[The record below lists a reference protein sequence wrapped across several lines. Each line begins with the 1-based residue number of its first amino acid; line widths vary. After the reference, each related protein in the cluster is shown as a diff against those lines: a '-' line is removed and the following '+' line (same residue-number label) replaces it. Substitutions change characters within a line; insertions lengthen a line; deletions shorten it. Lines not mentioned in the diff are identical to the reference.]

1 MDQKQHSSS
10 NEDRGYE
17 FGFRVPSI
25 SLLDSQQWNY
35 IRKWYRITARELQVA
50 RLVCRGLNNNKI
62 AAELRISHG
71 TVKTHIRNIYR
82 RIRVKNKIQMLL
94 RFVQVANNLSA
105 KSQTTSN
112 IPIIELKQSDTDKKT
127 SFPSSIPQK
136 E

>member
-10 NEDRGYE
+10 NEDRGDE
-17 FGFRVPSI
+17 FEFRVPSI
-25 SLLDSQQWNY
+25 SLLDDQQWNY

-50 RLVCRGLNNNKI
+50 RLVCQGFDNNKI
-62 AAELRISHG
+62 AAKLRISRG

-82 RIRVKNKIQMLL
+82 RIRVKNKIQMVL
-94 RFVQVANNLSA
+94 RFMHVANNLSA

-112 IPIIELKQSDTDKKT
+112 IPIIELERSDKKK
-127 SFPSSIPQK
+127 SAPSSTPQK

>member
-1 MDQKQHSSS
+1 MDQKQHLTS
-10 NEDRGYE
+10 NKDRGDE
-17 FGFRVPSI
+17 FEFRVPSI
-25 SLLDSQQWNY
+25 SLLDDQQWKY

-50 RLVCRGLNNNKI
+50 RLVCRGFNNNKI
-62 AAELRISHG
+62 ADELRISRG

-94 RFVQVANNLSA
+94 RFMQVANNLSA

-112 IPIIELKQSDTDKKT
+112 IPIIELERFDRKKPT
-127 SFPSSIPQK
+127 PSNIPPK